1 MAMTDNVLKDLKGRI
16 DKTIEDLKRDLS
28 RIRTGRANPSMLEG
42 VRVNYY
48 GTPTPL
54 AGVASVNV
62 PEPRLITLK
71 PYDKSAI
78 KEIEKALNEA
88 NLGVTPQS
96 GGELIRLS
104 FPPMTEERRKEVAK
118 QVKAKGEEHKVA
130 VRNIRRDANEALK
143 ALQKDKKIT
152 EDDLKRATEK
162 VQKETDAGIARVAMS
177 GGRPMDQLPGS
188 NADLLFAC
196 VTPYLDAAALC
207 RSAREAAPR
216 TAVILVYPPGQ
227 EDADAHATAAGA
239 DSFIAGPLQR
249 APVAACVRSSL
260 QILELRETVQR
271 LQARAGP
278 HPRGSAAWAAE
289 AATPRPS
296 PMATAPPPPVASETA
311 P

>member
-1 MAMTDNVLKDLKGRI
+1 MTDNVLKDLKGRI

-42 VRVNYY
+42 VKVNYY

-96 GGELIRLS
+96 DGELIRLA

-118 QVKAKGEEHKVA
+118 QVKSKGEEHKVA

-143 ALQKDKKIT
+143 ALQKDKKIN
-152 EDDLKRATEK
+152 EDDHKRATEK
-162 VQKETDAGIARVAMS
+162 VQKETDAGIGRV
-177 GGRPMDQLPGS
+177 DE
-188 NADLLFAC
+188 
-196 VTPYLDAAALC
+196 V
-207 RSAREAAPR
+207 
-216 TAVILVYPPGQ
+216 
-227 EDADAHATAAGA
+227 
-239 DSFIAGPLQR
+239 
-249 APVAACVRSSL
+249 VAKKEKEV
-260 QILELRETVQR
+260 LEV
-271 LQARAGP
+271 
-278 HPRGSAAWAAE
+278 
-289 AATPRPS
+289 
-296 PMATAPPPPVASETA
+296 
-311 P
+311 